1 MTQQGRTVAIVG
13 GGYGGAAVAKALDEH
28 ATVVLIDPKDAFVNA
43 AGSLRALTQPEEWA
57 ERIFFPYETLLKNG
71 GHIREYAEA
80 VDPQGVTLASG
91 ERVEAD
97 FIVLATGSG
106 YPYPAKTRTDS
117 TAEAIAHFKET
128 HGELAGAER
137 VLIAGAGPVGLE
149 LAGEIKT
156 AWPEKQVVV
165 VDPSDQL
172 VRGYED
178 ELRAQLHRML
188 DQLGIEVR
196 LGVQLEEEPAIE
208 PGRAGA
214 VSVTAGGERIE
225 ADIWFRAF
233 GGSTNSAFLQGNG
246 AEDGIA
252 RLNRRGQLPVTPK
265 LNVEGHGH
273 VYAVGDV
280 TDVPEEKRAG
290 YALQHAE
297 VVAANI
303 IAQLNGEEPTQE
315 YRPLPIPVI
324 LLPLGPELGV
334 GQIPSE
340 DGPSL
345 LPAEAVADW
354 KGRDLMH
361 GKFAEMFNLA

>member
-1 MTQQGRTVAIVG
+1 MTQQTRTVAIVG

-28 ATVVLIDPKDAFVNA
+28 ANVVLIDPKDAFVNA

-57 ERIFFPYETLLKNG
+57 ERIFFPYDSLLKNG
-71 GHIREYAEA
+71 GHIREYASA

-91 ERVEAD
+91 ERIEAD
-97 FIVLATGSG
+97 YIVLATGSG

-117 TAEAIAHFKET
+117 TAEAIAHFKDT
-128 HGELAGAER
+128 HAELAGAER

-156 AWPEKQVVV
+156 AWPEKRVLII
-165 VDPSDQL
+165 DPSDQL
-172 VRGYED
+172 LRGYD
-178 ELRAQLHRML
+178 DGLRADLHRML
-188 DQLGIEVR
+188 DQLGVEVR
-196 LGVQLEEEPAIE
+196 LGIQLDDEPAIE

-214 VSVTAGGERIE
+214 VNVGAGGERIE

-233 GGSTNSAFLQGNG
+233 GGSTNSGFLK
-246 AEDGIA
+246 DGIA
-252 RLNRRGQLPVTPK
+252 RLNRRGQLPVTAK

-280 TDVPEEKRAG
+280 TDVREEKRAG
-290 YALQHAE
+290 YAMQHAE

-303 IAQLNGEEPTQE
+303 IAQLGGEEPVTE
-315 YRPLPIPVI
+315 YQPLPIPVI

-340 DGPSL
+340 NGPSL
-345 LPAEAVADW
+345 LPPDAVADW

-361 GKFAEMFNLA
+361 GKFAEMFGLA